1 MGLKVILEKFL
12 SNDKRAPLRKERIR
26 FYPRATLASAGILAI
41 AACVCPTVRP
51 SVCHKSVF

>member
-26 FYPRATLASAGILAI
+26 FYPRATLASAGISYRR
-41 AACVCPTVRP
+41 VCLSDRP
-51 SVCHKSVF
+51 SIRLSQVEF